1 LDLGLDQMT
10 TGQRMGVHGGTVW
23 NWESGQRKPE
33 TKNLPAIIAFLGYD
47 PRPDPGSLTERLVWY
62 REGKGWSQERMAEF
76 LRVDEATIS
85 GWERGEHAPT
95 RKSVEKIEM
104 ALRQS
109 RYPTV
114 GAQVLDLKQAAR
126 GMPHGQNLNHVAL
139 GAVLISYP
147 KGRKDEFAQRR
158 TLLLGQ
164 YPPHLGKLGQRF
176 GAGYDLQTK
185 AFRGY
190 RAGSPD
196 VAGDVT
202 QVGER
207 SR

>member
-1 LDLGLDQMT
+1 MGSLPSCHLRLVSCKPMSCAYPRVLKTLGDHVRKCRLDLGLDQMT

-114 GAQVLDLKQAAR
+114 G
-126 GMPHGQNLNHVAL
+126 
-139 GAVLISYP
+139 
-147 KGRKDEFAQRR
+147 
-158 TLLLGQ
+158 
-164 YPPHLGKLGQRF
+164 
-176 GAGYDLQTK
+176 GAGVRPQASRARNATRSESQSCGS
-185 AFRGY
+185 RGRY
-190 RAGSPD
+190 S
-196 VAGDVT
+196 
-202 QVGER
+202 
-207 SR
+207 